1 MKEARVFPAQAL
13 KFSIANI
20 YRVFQK
26 LQRAKIDGKNTLYC
40 ANNGSFY

>member
-13 KFSIANI
+13 KLSIANI
-20 YRVFQK
+20 LGYSKKF
-26 LQRAKIDGKNTLYC
+26 QRAKIDGKNTLYC